1 MWSVLLVTS
10 SDLPAGEPRGHLL
23 PEAFA
28 ARGVDAQW
36 VCWDDPDV
44 DWSAADLVAVRS
56 TWDDDGRLPESLAW
70 ARSVGPTLLNGA
82 DLFAWNTDKSYLVTL
97 GASGLPIVPTRVA
110 EGEEDLPTAIA
121 SYDVA
126 VVKRCVGADGRGVVV
141 FDGTDL
147 GPTDLEEAMREPTT
161 R

>member
-1 MWSVLLVTS
+1 MGVL
-10 SDLPAGEPRGHLL
+10 
-23 PEAFA
+23 
-28 ARGVDAQW
+28 
-36 VCWDDPDV
+36 DDPDV

-56 TWDDDGRLPESLAW
+56 TWDYDGRLPEFLAW

-97 GASGLPIVPTRVA
+97 GASGLPIVPTLVA

-147 GPTDLEEAMREPTT
+147 GPADLEEATREPTT